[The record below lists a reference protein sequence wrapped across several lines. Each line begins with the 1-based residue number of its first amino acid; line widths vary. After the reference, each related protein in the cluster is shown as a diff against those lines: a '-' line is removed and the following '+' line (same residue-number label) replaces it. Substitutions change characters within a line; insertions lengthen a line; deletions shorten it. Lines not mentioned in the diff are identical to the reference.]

1 MTQKKEVNNTSST
14 IQLPKKTN
22 SKKKVSRALA
32 CVNEPTLWD
41 YYSPYMNQAQ
51 INGSR
56 GKSSRNYDDLSVEEQ
71 EAYSTLA
78 KNYRN
83 EENGIALFDSHG
95 ERIQLP
101 KTKRYIILR
110 LQEIYNEQISNN
122 SDFTKDDWMRDDTG
136 GYGRVYI
143 SAYELTCRIYN
154 TNKPGTKVN
163 KIAKHLRELGGK
175 LSEEEKVTAEKYKYY
190 LVYKE
195 FDKKKGKY
203 VTFAMWDNLLK
214 LGVKIHGKDHDT
226 GDNREAVGV
235 IKLHD
240 AFFSDLRRKP
250 IQTKPT
256 GAKLFEYFGNKI
268 PSDAAMSLDG
278 MLKSEGSQ
286 NHFIVKRRA
295 SYVLDTLAPELFRA
309 GHVKQAIDMVQKAI
323 DANKYSELLKDFTFE
338 PGKTTGEYVYTF
350 YINKEHF
357 KNKALSKEDNT
368 KPPDK

>member
-1 MTQKKEVNNTSST
+1 MTQNKETNNMCPAT
-14 IQLPKKTN
+14 QQPKKTDR
-22 SKKKVSRALA
+22 KKKVSRVLA
-32 CVNEPTLWD
+32 CVNESSLWG

-56 GKSSRNYDDLSVEEQ
+56 GKLQRNYDDLSVEEQ
-71 EAYSTLA
+71 EAYSVLA
-78 KNYRN
+78 KNCKQ
-83 EENGIALFDSHG
+83 EEDGVLLFNSHG
-95 ERIQLP
+95 ERINLP

-154 TNKPGTKVN
+154 TNKPGTKVDR
-163 KIAKHLRELGGK
+163 IAKHLRELGGK
-175 LSEEEKVTAEKYKYY
+175 HSEEEKEEAEKYKYY

-195 FDKKKGKY
+195 YDKKKGKY

-214 LGVKIHGKDHDT
+214 LGVKIHGKDHET
-226 GDNREAVGV
+226 GDNREVIGV

-240 AFFSDLRRKP
+240 AFFSDLRRKS

-256 GAKLFEYFGNKI
+256 GEKLFEYFGNKI

-309 GHVKQAIDMVQKAI
+309 GHIKQAIDMVQKAI
-323 DANKYSELLKDFTFE
+323 DANKHSGLLKDYTFE
-338 PGKTTGEYVYTF
+338 PGKTIDEYVYTF
-350 YINKEHF
+350 FINKEHF
-357 KNKALSKEDNT
+357 KNKALPKEDDS